1 MIKTAIWE
9 NKVITIHMT
18 DSDNE
23 FDNDRNA
30 LEFEGEMNNYGKNG
44 WELAAVT
51 QNGTKITAY
60 LKREKKQ

>member
-1 MIKTAIWE
+1 
-9 NKVITIHMT
+9 MT